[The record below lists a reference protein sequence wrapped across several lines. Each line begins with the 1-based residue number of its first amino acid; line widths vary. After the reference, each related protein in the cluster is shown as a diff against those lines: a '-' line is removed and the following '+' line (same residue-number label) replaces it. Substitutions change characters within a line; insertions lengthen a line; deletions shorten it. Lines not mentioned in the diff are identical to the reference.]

1 MQILQSIAGLRLLPA
16 GAIVSIGNFDGVHRG
31 HAHIL
36 QTAHILRGQSS
47 GQVAVVTFEPHP
59 LTVLRPEKAQ
69 PRLTPVTRKR
79 ELLAEAGVDYLV
91 ELPPTPELLDLTAEQ
106 FWRILRDDVRPAY
119 LVEGSSFY
127 FGKGREGSVKKLIE
141 WSSGTP
147 VRVKV
152 VEPLSV
158 VLLNLTI
165 VPASSSL
172 VRWLLANGR
181 AREAA
186 ICLGRGYELEG
197 PVISGHRRG
206 RTIGVP
212 TANLQISDQL
222 VPADGVYSGR
232 STVDG
237 ISYPAAVSIGTLP
250 TFNGDKRQIE
260 AHLIGYEGNLYGR
273 TLRVEL
279 TDWLRE
285 QRKFAN
291 VDALVAAIGLD
302 LEETQVRAN
311 WKAQRPIGSEQIA
324 HQ

>member
-1 MQILQSIAGLRLLPA
+1 MQIFQSIAGLRQLPP

-36 QTAHILRGQSS
+36 RTAHILRGQSS
-47 GQVAVVTFEPHP
+47 AKVAVVTFEPHP

-69 PRLTPVTRKR
+69 PRLTPLARKR
-79 ELLAEAGVDYLV
+79 ELLAEGGVDYLV

-106 FWRILRDDVRPAY
+106 FWRILRDDVRPSY

-127 FGKGREGSVKKLIE
+127 FGKGRQGSVEKLIE
-141 WSSGTP
+141 WSAGTP

-152 VEPLSV
+152 VQPLSV
-158 VLLNLTI
+158 VLLNLAI
-165 VPASSSL
+165 VSASSSL
-172 VRWLLANGR
+172 ARWLLVNGR
-181 AREAA
+181 ARDAA

-206 RTIGVP
+206 RIIGVP
-212 TANLQISDQL
+212 TANLQITDQL

-232 STVDG
+232 STVD
-237 ISYPAAVSIGTLP
+237 SVTYPAAISIGTLP
-250 TFNGDKRQIE
+250 TFNGDTRQIE
-260 AHLIGYEGNLYGR
+260 AHLIGYAGDLYGR

-285 QRKFAN
+285 QRKFAD
-291 VDALVAAIGLD
+291 VETLVAAIGID
-302 LEETQVRAN
+302 LEETRDRATLRPE
-311 WKAQRPIGSEQIA
+311 RPIGAKS
-324 HQ
+324 